1 MTPLRIHDSVRL
13 RFQTNDRAV
22 QISDDGS
29 LGTGSER
36 EFTRPVFLPGS
47 DSNPARLFF
56 GKQETREAERE
67 RGRRAGDHATVDD
80 DDAENT
86 LAVQLYLALP
96 AWEASAGADR
106 YL

>member
-1 MTPLRIHDSVRL
+1 MGAATMRADTMTPLRIHDSVRL

-56 GKQETREAERE
+56 GKQETLEAGKGEA
-67 RGRRAGDHATVDD
+67 GAMAITLGSMTMRRRIP
-80 DDAENT
+80 
-86 LAVQLYLALP
+86 LA
-96 AWEASAGADR
+96 ASGGADR

>member
-1 MTPLRIHDSVRL
+1 MGAATMRADTMTPLRIHDSVRL

-56 GKQETREAERE
+56 GKQETLEAGKGEAGAMAITLRSMTM
-67 RGRRAGDHATVDD
+67 RRRIP
-80 DDAENT
+80 
-86 LAVQLYLALP
+86 LA
-96 AWEASAGADR
+96 ASGGADR